1 MRNLET
7 WRDISYSRP
16 SRFLQRIWVSLEGMC
31 SIRYFCRMR
40 TELSTSFSPHQ
51 GVRLWSQVKNNPV
64 SRSSS
69 CWISYQRKYCRIAS
83 CHNCYTKSHE
93 CAGYQQR
100 WLLVRGIYLHLHY
113 KVLTLTCPVLGAEYL
128 FSALPRDPPTNPA
141 SSLGGDG
148 QRQLTGKIE
157 ISKKDGYLA

>member
-7 WRDISYSRP
+7 WRGISYSRP
-16 SRFLQRIWVSLEGMC
+16 GRFLQWIFVGLEGMC

-51 GVRLWSQVKNNPV
+51 GVRLWSQVKNSPV

-69 CWISYQRKYCRIAS
+69 CWVFYQRKYCRIVS
-83 CHNCYTKSHE
+83 CHGCYKKSHE

-113 KVLTLTCPVLGAEYL
+113 KVLALTCPVLGAEYL
-128 FSALPRDPPTNPA
+128 FSALPRDPPHQ
-141 SSLGGDG
+141 SSTIIGWGWPKAVNG
-148 QRQLTGKIE
+148 
-157 ISKKDGYLA
+157 